1 MQIKIDWKII
11 IFVLFFLSIGVE
23 KLYLLFLIYAT
34 IHEISHM
41 VVGIIMGREVLKLAI
56 MPLGAYINFKID
68 VTSYNKKI
76 FNGTKNN
83 LKQLLIA
90 IAGPISNMLISLIF
104 CSNPNYIIITYIN
117 LILAVFNLLPIYPL
131 DGGRA
136 VKEILTIFYG
146 RRKALKYT
154 NVISNII
161 LVMIIL
167 GSVIFCYVS
176 RSILLLMSII
186 YLIYIRKRENQI
198 YRMKERVYTI
208 LEKL

>member
-1 MQIKIDWKII
+1 MQIKFDWKII
-11 IFVLFFLSIGVE
+11 IFVLFFLAIGEE
-23 KLYLLFLIYAT
+23 KIYILFLIYAI

-41 VVGIIMGREVLKLAI
+41 VVGIIMGSKILKLAI

-68 VTSYNKKI
+68 VMSYNKKI
-76 FNGTKNN
+76 FNGNINN

-104 CSNPNYIIITYIN
+104 GLNPKYIIVTYIN

-136 VKEILTIFYG
+136 IKEILTIFYG

-154 NVISNII
+154 NVLSNIS
-161 LVMIIL
+161 LIIIITMT
-167 GSVIFCYVS
+167 VIFCKMNN
-176 RSILLLMSII
+176 SISIAISVI
-186 YLIYIRKRENQI
+186 YLIYIRIKEHNRYKMRERM
-198 YRMKERVYTI
+198 YRI
-208 LEKL
+208 LEEI